1 MRAATYHGQRDI
13 RVEDIDRAD
22 VGPNEVRVDISAG
35 GICGSDL
42 HEYTAGPIF
51 IPSDDP
57 HPVTG
62 DAAPVPLGHEFAG
75 TISEVGND
83 STMEEGRSVAVNPVV
98 WCGECRYCLAGQYHL
113 CESGG
118 FIGLSGGGGGF
129 AESVVVNEVQAIPLP
144 DEVPVEHGAL
154 VEPLTVALHA
164 VRGSGIQAGDSVAVF
179 GSGSIGLGVV
189 QAARAAGAAET
200 IVSEP
205 RDARRD
211 RAAACGATKTIDPSN
226 SDPVETVTEMTDGG
240 VDVAFE
246 AAGIATTVTQA
257 IRSTKS
263 QGQITVVS
271 IFEEEIGIQP
281 NDIVLGERS
290 ITGTLAYEG
299 GPRSAR
305 EFGPTI
311 QMLADGQFDP
321 DSLITNRIDL
331 DEIVESGFD
340 PLLDSESDQVKILVE
355 P

>member
-1 MRAATYHGQRDI
+1 MRAANYHGQQDI
-13 RVEDIDRAD
+13 RVEDIDPAD
-22 VGPNEVRVDISAG
+22 VGPNEVRVDISTG

-42 HEYTAGPIF
+42 HEYVAGPIF
-51 IPSDDP
+51 IPGDEP

-62 DAAPVPLGHEFAG
+62 DVAPVTMGHEFAG
-75 TISEVGND
+75 TISEVGD
-83 STMEEGRSVAVNPVV
+83 DVGIEEGQPVAVNPVV
-98 WCGECRYCLAGQYHL
+98 WCGECRYCTAGQYHL

-129 AESVVVNEVQAIPLP
+129 AESIVVNEVQAIPLP
-144 DEVPVEHGAL
+144 EDVPVEYGAL

-179 GSGSIGLGVV
+179 GSGPIGLGVI
-189 QAARAAGAAET
+189 QAARAAGATEI

-211 RAAACGATKTIDPSN
+211 RAAESGATTAIDPTDR
-226 SDPVETVTEMTDGG
+226 DPVETTSAATNGG

-257 IRSTKS
+257 IQSTKH
-263 QGQITVVS
+263 QGRVTIVS
-271 IFEEEIGIQP
+271 IFEEAIDMQP

-290 ITGTLAYEG
+290 ITGTLGYEG

-321 DSLITNRIDL
+321 DPLVTDRIDL

-340 PLLDSESDQVKILVE
+340 PLLDPESEQVKILVE

>member
-1 MRAATYHGQRDI
+1 MRAATYHGQQDI
-13 RVEDIDRAD
+13 RVEDITPGD

-42 HEYTAGPIF
+42 HEYAAGPIF

-62 DAAPVPLGHEFAG
+62 DVAPVTMGHEFAG
-75 TISEVGND
+75 TISEVGD
-83 STMEEGRSVAVNPVV
+83 KAEMTEGQPVAVNPVV
-98 WCGECRYCLAGQYHL
+98 WCGDCRYCTAGKYHL

-129 AESVVVNEVQAIPLP
+129 AESVVVNAVQAIPLP
-144 DEVPVEHGAL
+144 EDVSVEHGAL

-179 GSGSIGLGVV
+179 GSGPIGLGVI
-189 QAARAAGAAET
+189 QAARAAGATDIIA
-200 IVSEP
+200 SEP

-211 RAAACGATKTIDPSN
+211 RAAESGATMTIDPMER
-226 SDPVETVTEMTDGG
+226 DPVETTSAATNGG

-246 AAGIATTVTQA
+246 AAGIATTVAQA
-257 IRSTKS
+257 IQSTKH
-263 QGQITVVS
+263 QGGVTIVS
-271 IFEEEIGIQP
+271 IFEEGVDMQL

-290 ITGTLAYEG
+290 LTGTLGYEG

-305 EFGPTI
+305 EFRPTI
-311 QMLADGQFDP
+311 QMLADGRFDP
-321 DSLITNRIDL
+321 GPLVTDQIDL
-331 DEIVESGFD
+331 DEIIQSGFD